1 MTHAEMEAQRRDE
14 QMALRLAKYSDVM
27 PYSNIFFV
35 GAMDFAKSAFDNFIE
50 MSAQTRHSLVY
61 TNFQLLQCLDGAY
74 ASLKNF
80 PNELAVMASYT
91 TYVNEEILDQF
102 FSGCPEEYENDEV
115 VRNFRKNVEVIK
127 AVKLQFRKVKPSIEE
142 FIAIFGL
149 ALWNGYTADLSVE
162 TARIVRTNRKALLLE
177 LQKVYARDGN
187 TRYTSRMAEVFGLL
201 VNTFREIQKAMR
213 CVI

>member
-1 MTHAEMEAQRRDE
+1 
-14 QMALRLAKYSDVM
+14 
-27 PYSNIFFV
+27 
-35 GAMDFAKSAFDNFIE
+35 
-50 MSAQTRHSLVY
+50 
-61 TNFQLLQCLDGAY
+61 
-74 ASLKNF
+74 
-80 PNELAVMASYT
+80 MASYT

-162 TARIVRTNRKALLLE
+162 TARIANPTLLDESIAKLSTATQEPAKKFRDLMLSSEEDVAKIYDASQAIMEDLPGKVIEELE
-177 LQKVYARDGN
+177 AYKMEVARI
-187 TRYTSRMAEVFGLL
+187 FGL
-201 VNTFREIQKAMR
+201 TEDSF
-213 CVI
+213 